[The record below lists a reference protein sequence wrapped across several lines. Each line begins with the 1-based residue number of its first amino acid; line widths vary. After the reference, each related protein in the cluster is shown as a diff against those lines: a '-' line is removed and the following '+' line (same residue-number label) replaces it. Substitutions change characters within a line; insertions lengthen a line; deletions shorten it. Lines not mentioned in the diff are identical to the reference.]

1 MRQLRG
7 EGDGA
12 VLLVYPSTID
22 EYWKAIDALER
33 PAAPT
38 ADGGPEARRS
48 ERRPGPGPCHVV
60 TTAAQRDRWGLPDL
74 GASLASLTNSRTKGV
89 WMIAV
94 HAGSV
99 SSSSG
104 QSTTST
110 IAHHVLGVEESAAGS
125 ACTWG
130 RSGHTTW
137 RPWKLMFGATH
148 EGAGRREHADAEP
161 PPRLDAHGVLQEVRL
176 FGLPAVDR
184 DGQRV
189 MVAARRWLLRACA
202 GNLPT

>member
-1 MRQLRG
+1 MRVRQLRG

-74 GASLASLTNSRTKGV
+74 AHSRFPGHALTPTGV
-89 WMIAV
+89 MAIRCKQF
-94 HAGSV
+94 H
-99 SSSSG
+99 
-104 QSTTST
+104 
-110 IAHHVLGVEESAAGS
+110 
-125 ACTWG
+125 
-130 RSGHTTW
+130 
-137 RPWKLMFGATH
+137 
-148 EGAGRREHADAEP
+148 
-161 PPRLDAHGVLQEVRL
+161 
-176 FGLPAVDR
+176 LPD
-184 DGQRV
+184 
-189 MVAARRWLLRACA
+189 L
-202 GNLPT
+202 